1 MGNNLCRVITGLL
14 AMVATTLLVPGGATF
29 LSFLD
34 ILGYVGNVSF
44 FYEFIFFCL
53 VFLPSQNITY
63 T

>member
-44 FYEFIFFCL
+44 FL
-53 VFLPSQNITY
+53 
-63 T
+63 